1 LELSYE
7 IATWVKKNN
16 PDTVIVFGGPNFP
29 TEDKEQKDFL
39 LDRKYIDFYIQ
50 LEGEIGLAKLIEKL
64 FKSKFDSEILKSTRL
79 PSTNCVYV
87 WDGDLFVGNTERI
100 NNVNLL
106 PSPYLSGM
114 LDKFFDMPLS
124 PMLETTRGC
133 PFSCTFCSDGANIK
147 NKIYRFDSKRVKD
160 ELNYIAN
167 KITQSDELVITDLNF
182 GMYKQD
188 IPTANLITEVQ
199 EQFNW
204 PVIIKGSAGKN
215 QTKRVIDVA
224 NILKGSWIIGAAIQS
239 TDNKVLS
246 NIKRKN
252 ISLDSY
258 NSFLGAMNKLNKDAS
273 TYTEIII
280 GLPGDSK
287 QTHFETLRTAVE
299 SEVVNVKSYQAM
311 LLVGTEMA
319 SEKSRKDY
327 EFVTK
332 FRVMAGGAGVYYH
345 KEVKIKALE
354 VQEIVVGNNTM
365 TFEDYLSCRLMD
377 FTLEGFYNNAP
388 YSELLKSFKSIGY
401 SIFDLLK
408 FLISRPNLYNKKV
421 AHILE
426 IYTNM
431 SNSNLFDTFEE
442 ARYQSEKNIELYEKG
457 EFGFNETLECKT
469 MLYLAIE
476 DTLETITRIILQ
488 FLREQGIQ
496 SILLETYFNQ
506 LKDFVYAKKRDITD
520 NKREH
525 SKYFH
530 FDFVL
535 MEKKGFTEDPRTTQI
550 SRQPINH
557 IFYHD
562 KSQQN
567 HIDKSL
573 KQYQSHSGG
582 FSRFF
587 YNQNLNKMFRKV
599 KLLES

>member
-1 LELSYE
+1 
-7 IATWVKKNN
+7 
-16 PDTVIVFGGPNFP
+16 
-29 TEDKEQKDFL
+29 
-39 LDRKYIDFYIQ
+39 
-50 LEGEIGLAKLIEKL
+50 
-64 FKSKFDSEILKSTRL
+64 
-79 PSTNCVYV
+79 
-87 WDGDLFVGNTERI
+87 
-100 NNVNLL
+100 
-106 PSPYLSGM
+106 
-114 LDKFFDMPLS
+114 
-124 PMLETTRGC
+124 
-133 PFSCTFCSDGANIK
+133 
-147 NKIYRFDSKRVKD
+147 
-160 ELNYIAN
+160 
-167 KITQSDELVITDLNF
+167 
-182 GMYKQD
+182 
-188 IPTANLITEVQ
+188 
-199 EQFNW
+199 
-204 PVIIKGSAGKN
+204 
-215 QTKRVIDVA
+215 
-224 NILKGSWIIGAAIQS
+224 
-239 TDNKVLS
+239 
-246 NIKRKN
+246 
-252 ISLDSY
+252 
-258 NSFLGAMNKLNKDAS
+258 
-273 TYTEIII
+273 
-280 GLPGDSK
+280 
-287 QTHFETLRTAVE
+287 
-299 SEVVNVKSYQAM
+299 
-311 LLVGTEMA
+311 MA

-332 FRVMAGGAGVYYH
+332 FCVMAGGAGVYYH

-354 VQEIVVGNNTM
+354 VQEIVVGNKTM

-408 FLISRPNLYNKKV
+408 FLISRPDLYNKKV

-426 IYTNM
+426 IYINM

-488 FLREQGIQ
+488 FLKEQGIQ

-525 SKYFH
+525 SKYFQ

-550 SRQPINH
+550 SRQSINH
-557 IFYHD
+557 IFYHE